1 MADSILKLPGKFEKG
16 KTYLLAGET
25 LLAWQSN
32 LVKDRAVPGNG
43 LRETSTPSGRIISV
57 AWPDGPPVPLNIRSS
72 RPLYMPPDSPAPA
85 EGAYR
90 FWVEWGTLN
99 DQLASNWDSY
109 FDASSTLYFF
119 AKATLPTSGPLKVTS
134 WEIVTGAAED
144 SHVTSD
150 WVLGDPRPSTA
161 CYLLG
166 CVIFTDG
173 APYIAPSG
181 GGSLLLSEHLT
192 DLEPG
197 TGAGDVKYGK
207 MLTFYRQ
214 PY

>member
-1 MADSILKLPGKFEKG
+1 MADSTLTLRGKFEKG
-16 KTYLLAGET
+16 KNYLLSGET
-25 LLAWQSN
+25 LLAWRTA
-32 LVKDRAVPGNG
+32 LLADRFIPGNG
-43 LRETSTPSGRIISV
+43 LRETPTPGGRIV
-57 AWPDGPPVPLNIRSS
+57 QVVQPEEKPVPLALRDS
-72 RPLYMPPDSPAPA
+72 RPAYIPEPLLPPA
-85 EGAYR
+85 EDTYR

-99 DQLASNWDSY
+99 DQLATNWNSY
-109 FDASSTLYFF
+109 FDASDTLYFF

-150 WVLGDPRPSTA
+150 WAVGDPRPDAA

-173 APYIAPSG
+173 VPYITPSG
-181 GGSLLLSEHLT
+181 AGSLLLSEHLT

-207 MLTFYRQ
+207 MLAFYRQ

>member
-1 MADSILKLPGKFEKG
+1 MADSKLKLPGKFEKG
-16 KTYLLAGET
+16 KIHLLPGE
-25 LLAWQSN
+25 LMLAWQSN
-32 LVKDRAVPGNG
+32 LIADRALPGDG
-43 LRETSTPSGRIISV
+43 LRETPTPSGRIMSID
-57 AWPDGPPVPLNIRSS
+57 WPDALPVPLNIRSS
-72 RPLYMPPDSPAPA
+72 RPLYIPVETLPPA
-85 EGAYR
+85 EGFYR

-99 DQLASNWDSY
+99 DQLATNWDSY
-109 FDASSTLYFF
+109 FDASATLYFF
-119 AKATLPTSGPLKVTS
+119 AKATLPTTGPLKVTS

-150 WVLGDPRPSTA
+150 WAVGDPRPDAA

-173 APYIAPSG
+173 VPYIAPSG

-207 MLTFYRQ
+207 MLAFYRQ
-214 PY
+214 SY